1 MPFQKGQSGNING
14 RPKGRKNI
22 KTEEIRAIISE
33 VIASSFKKSII
44 EKDLRDL
51 APKQRLEYL
60 LRLVEF
66 MLSKPRPFAP
76 EELKKQETIAEKHKR
91 FIEDIINKSKSA
103 QQDS

>member
-14 RPKGRKNI
+14 RPKGSKNI
-22 KTEEIRAIISE
+22 KTEEIRAIINE

-66 MLSKPRPFAP
+66 ILSKPRSFAP
-76 EELKKQETIAEKHKR
+76 EELNKQETMAEKHKKIVELFR
-91 FIEDIINKSKSA
+91 NTKISSQE
-103 QQDS
+103 